1 MATAKRIFF
10 GLFLFISITSAVYG
24 QQVNI
29 KIIQTTD
36 EHGKIFPFDFTE
48 GVPSNGSLAQVYSY
62 VQSEREKQNQ
72 DVILLSNGDILQGTP
87 AVYYYNYEAPNE
99 SHVYSDVMNYM
110 KYDAGTV
117 GNHDIETGHPV
128 YDKFNK
134 SINFPWLAANAVHV
148 ESKEPYFQPYT
159 VIEKRGLKIAVL
171 GLITPAI
178 PKWLPQN
185 IWSGILFED
194 MIETAE
200 LWARIIQANENPD
213 LLVGLFHA
221 GVDYTYADQA
231 DTTYKNEN
239 ASELVAKRVPGFDMV
254 YVGHDHHGWNKY
266 VENNFGDKVLILGG
280 TSSARNVAVAD
291 VTFNFDSTNNVWNK
305 DVSGS
310 IIEMKDYQPDPIFL
324 SKFNYAFDETQ
335 KYVNRTIGEFTSS
348 ISARE
353 SIFGNSSFTD
363 LIHTIQMDLT
373 GADISLTA
381 PLSMDSIIDSG
392 IVTVGDMFN
401 LYRYENLLYTMELS
415 GQEIKDYLEYSYAS
429 WFNTMDSPEDNL
441 LQFRRNENGDLI
453 LSNRSGRA
461 ELNYRFYNFD
471 SAFGIDYTVDV
482 TKPIGKKIR
491 IEQFTD
497 GSEFNLDKK
506 FKVAVNSYRGNGGG
520 GHLVEG
526 ARIPAD
532 KLSERVITSTD
543 KDLRYYLMKWIENK
557 GKVTPKAYGN
567 WKVIPENF
575 WNAAKV
581 KDYNLLYN

>member
-221 GVDYTYADQA
+221 GVDYTYAEQA

>member
-221 GVDYTYADQA
+221 GVDYTYAEQA

-305 DVSGS
+305 DISGS